1 MLHSPPLLRFFAPT
15 SIESICHTPALHTC
29 KRQGSSARSLNRQR
43 DNPVR
48 PRGPRKHG
56 RTKNLRQIQLRHCL
70 GTTDPGT
77 HARTFPT
84 CARPHTWDEFNR
96 TGRGSSR
103 SPRRKTN
110 YDRRNSE
117 ETSSR
122 EFPRPV
128 FWQSASAPRARDP
141 ESQTK
146 TVVAEREKEARSRRC
161 ANTIRTT
168 TRSSRSTVARSTR
181 ADGEGRRRRRSPRRR
196 LDRIRIPSSRESRRP
211 CRERTG
217 GRRRC

>member
-1 MLHSPPLLRFFAPT
+1 MSTLDRCNLSPPPHTNIQTSRFVRTFFEPT
-15 SIESICHTPALHTC
+15 T
-29 KRQGSSARSLNRQR
+29 RQR
-43 DNPVR
+43 R

-56 RTKNLRQIQLRHCL
+56 RTKNLRQIQLRIGL
-70 GTTDPGT
+70 EQQDPET

-84 CARPHTWDEFNR
+84 CARPHTCDECSR

-117 ETSSR
+117 TSSR
-122 EFPRPV
+122 GFPPV
-128 FWQSASAPRARDP
+128 FWRSAAPRARDP
-141 ESQTK
+141 QSPTQT
-146 TVVAEREKEARSRRC
+146 VAAEREKEARSSRRC
-161 ANTIRTT
+161 SNTIRTT
-168 TRSSRSTVARSTR
+168 TRSSRSRMARWTR
-181 ADGEGRRRRRSPRRR
+181 AGGEVRRRRRSPRRR
-196 LDRIRIPSSRESRRP
+196 LDRIHIRRSRGSRCP